1 MQLQSRKSRRCH
13 PRKTR
18 RKEGS
23 RRQVLRVRQQ
33 GTFSPTQRYKFPHLL
48 VAGIARNLIAPKRSF
63 NKKKF
68 IKKTGVKS
76 FVKYVNQNH
85 VMPTRFIVGDFD
97 LKDISD
103 DNLKTS
109 DARKEL
115 RKKVRDRFTEVYR
128 KMPNPK
134 ENEKAGHTKFF
145 YTRLRF

>member
-1 MQLQSRKSRRCH
+1 M
-13 PRKTR
+13 
-18 RKEGS
+18 
-23 RRQVLRVRQQ
+23 
-33 GTFSPTQRYKFPHLL
+33 
-48 VAGIARNLIAPKRSF
+48 VAAKRSD

-85 VMPTRFIVGDFD
+85 VMPTRFLVGEFD
-97 LKDISD
+97 LKDVND

-115 RKKVRDRFTEVYR
+115 RKRVRDRFTEVYR

-145 YTRLRF
+145 YNRLRF